1 MAGQIVRVL
10 IGCSETN
17 ELFTQDCVS
26 VDDELWLVAKW
37 LQSPDGKWL
46 APDGAIR
53 LDSLGV
59 QENQGG
65 HAGAEFLLKSAVPKA
80 VLSGDLQA
88 AEAAGL
94 EVLRQPSNRLVVA
107 RDALN

>member
-10 IGCSETN
+10 IGCSESG

-26 VDDELWLVAKW
+26 IDGELWLVAKW

-53 LDSLGV
+53 VDSLEV
-59 QENQGG
+59 QENEGG
-65 HAGAEFLLKSAVPKA
+65 HGGAEVLLKSPAPRAVIE
-80 VLSGDLQA
+80 GDLHA
-88 AEAAGL
+88 AEDAGFA
-94 EVLRQPSNRLVVA
+94 VIRGASNRLVVA